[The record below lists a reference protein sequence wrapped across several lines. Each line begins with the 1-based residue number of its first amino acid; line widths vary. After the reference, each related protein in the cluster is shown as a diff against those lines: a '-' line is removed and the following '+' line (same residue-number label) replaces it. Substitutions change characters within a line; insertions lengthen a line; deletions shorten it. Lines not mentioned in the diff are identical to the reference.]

1 MKRITAVTLFL
12 ARHFANPN
20 RVRQPAV
27 VLFSGPRSSRTVH
40 ALTLFTDATFL
51 PCAGSVQRSVMAPHA
66 LVGEPRESDPL
77 ALPLAGK
84 PDGSGYA
91 DPAGIF
97 RAFHVL
103 FF

>member
-1 MKRITAVTLFL
+1 MADVVNIGRTSVWHVIDQWL
-12 ARHFANPN
+12 
-20 RVRQPAV
+20 AV
-27 VLFSGPRSSRTVH
+27 VALMAVFSCLYAIFSGACGFAV
-40 ALTLFTDATFL
+40 
-51 PCAGSVQRSVMAPHA
+51 
-66 LVGEPRESDPL
+66 VGEPRESDPL